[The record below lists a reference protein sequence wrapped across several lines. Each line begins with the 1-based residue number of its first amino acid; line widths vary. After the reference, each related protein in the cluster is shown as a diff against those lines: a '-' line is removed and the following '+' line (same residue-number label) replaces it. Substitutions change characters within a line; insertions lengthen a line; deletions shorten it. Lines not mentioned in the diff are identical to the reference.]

1 MYVGKKHAGK
11 VFYDLT
17 GNRSDT
23 VTINADGWGE
33 FKVNGG
39 SVSIWVAKTSQ
50 VTFTVNNATTTS
62 GQNVY
67 VVGNIPELGN
77 WNTANAIKMNP
88 SSYPTWKATI
98 ALPQGKAIEFK
109 FIKKDQAGNVI
120 WESISNRTYT
130 VPFASSGSYTA
141 SWNVP

>member
-1 MYVGKKHAGK
+1 M
-11 VFYDLT
+11 FYDLT

-77 WNTANAIKMNP
+77 WNTANAIKMTP
-88 SSYPTWKATI
+88 SSYPTWKTTI

-109 FIKKDQAGNVI
+109 FIKKTNREMLFGKAFQTEHTPFHFHQQAHIQLVGMYLKIAQTFIN
-120 WESISNRTYT
+120 
-130 VPFASSGSYTA
+130 
-141 SWNVP
+141 